1 MCNTSHTLYT
11 YARES
16 SYKITLVAL
25 CVRFHLFFHA
35 IQYCLES
42 WTCVSNHT
50 CREMCGAF

>member
-42 WTCVSNHT
+42 WTCVSNHM